1 MQFAG
6 LPQGA
11 WLMPDFMVSPF
22 DRPITKRIPPTPNDQ
37 DLESGGFALPAS
49 GWESILRG
57 ARSRCP
63 RCNEAKL
70 FTRFLKVVATCPHCR
85 QDWTHQQADDFPAYV
100 SILLTGH
107 IMAPIIIAL
116 VQETALSLAA
126 LAAIIVPLMLALMI
140 VFIQPAKGAIIALQ
154 WWFGMHGFVKERP
167 APEASEREA

>member
-1 MQFAG
+1 
-6 LPQGA
+6 
-11 WLMPDFMVSPF
+11 MPDFMVSPF
-22 DRPITKRIPPTPNDQ
+22 DRPITRKMPPPANDQ
-37 DLESGGFALPAS
+37 DPESEGIALPAS
-49 GWESILRG
+49 GWEAVFRG

-63 RCNEAKL
+63 RCSDAKL
-70 FTRFLKVVATCPHCR
+70 FTSFLKPIETCPRCL

-107 IMAPIIIAL
+107 MMAPIIIAL
-116 VQETALSLAA
+116 VQETALSLAV

-167 APEASEREA
+167 ALEASERET

>member
-1 MQFAG
+1 
-6 LPQGA
+6 
-11 WLMPDFMVSPF
+11 MPDFMVSPF
-22 DRPITKRIPPTPNDQ
+22 DRPITKRIPPPPNDQ
-37 DLESGGFALPAS
+37 NVESEGFALPAS
-49 GWESILRG
+49 GWESMLRG

-63 RCNEAKL
+63 RCHEAKL
-70 FTRFLKVVATCPHCR
+70 FARFLKPVASCPHCR

-140 VFIQPAKGAIIALQ
+140 GFIQPAKGAIIALQ
-154 WWFGMHGFVKERP
+154 WWFGMHGFEKERRD
-167 APEASEREA
+167 AEAFDRKQ

>member
-1 MQFAG
+1 
-6 LPQGA
+6 
-11 WLMPDFMVSPF
+11 MPNFMVSPF
-22 DRPITKRIPPTPNDQ
+22 DRPITRKISPSANDE
-37 DLESGGFALPAS
+37 ESNEKGFTLPAS
-49 GWESILRG
+49 GWESMLRG

-70 FTRFLKVVATCPHCR
+70 FTRFLKPVASCPHCR

-140 VFIQPAKGAIIALQ
+140 MFIQPAKGAIIALQ

-167 APEASEREA
+167 ALEASEREA

>member
-1 MQFAG
+1 
-6 LPQGA
+6 
-11 WLMPDFMVSPF
+11 MPNFMVSPF
-22 DRPITKRIPPTPNDQ
+22 VRPVAGKISPPPNDQ
-37 DLESGGFALPAS
+37 DLEGEGFALPSS

-107 IMAPIIIAL
+107 VMAPIMIAL
-116 VQETALSLAA
+116 IQHTTLPLAA
-126 LAAIIVPLMLALMI
+126 LAAIIGLSMLALMI
-140 VFIQPAKGAIIALQ
+140 GFLQPAKGAIIALQ
-154 WWFGMHGFVKERP
+154 WWFGMHGFVKERRT
-167 APEASEREA
+167 AKGRDHEA